1 VKVLVMCLGNICRSP
16 AGEAALR
23 AAAPEWEIDSAGLGD
38 WHAGNPPYG
47 PMQDAA
53 RAEGLDLSNQTA
65 RRIVPD
71 DFYKYDLI
79 LAMDRRV
86 LSELAKM
93 RPDDGNA
100 DIRLFD
106 RDDVPDP
113 YDTRDFAGAMAQI
126 AAAARRIV
134 SDISALQ
141 RY

>member
-1 VKVLVMCLGNICRSP
+1 MKVLVMCLGNICRSP

-38 WHAGNPPYG
+38 WHAGDPPYR

-53 RAEGLDLSNQTA
+53 RVEGLDLSEQTA
-65 RRIVPD
+65 RRIAAD

-93 RPDDGNA
+93 RPDDGTA

-106 RDDVPDP
+106 SDDVPDP
-113 YDTRDFAGAMAQI
+113 YYTRDFSGAMDQI
-126 AAAARRIV
+126 MAAARRIV
-134 SDISALQ
+134 SDRTALL
-141 RY
+141 RR